1 MTDKINRSRNFFRD
15 IILKEDKT
23 IYADDI
29 DSQFN
34 EVTDYFND
42 VLKPAIDTLVSEAVQ
57 GIAGNTG
64 AFLHNIGDGSTDWQ
78 YVNSD
83 RLDDFSI
90 TFEKLVKHTT
100 SSVLI
105 ADASGGLSVV
115 PANSSNEVLICR
127 EANTPIWQLVTS
139 DHIEPKTL
147 TGQQLGVLSMENF
160 VQNQFI
166 TNLVANVITTAK
178 IPDLN
183 ITNDKLLDGSITYD
197 KLGIFSNLPAIPTG
211 LSSDTIASGAITSDK
226 IKDNTIPITH
236 EWSPQEGPNGA
247 FMSLWSNVFGR
258 VIASSGLEYPQILK
272 SQNLQDNTIDDSFFE
287 TPTYL
292 DNYYSENQKV
302 EAAKAFFP
310 DVPLAF
316 QFQSDHIALDSLDL
330 GAFDDEVKAAINRL

>member
-83 RLDDFSI
+83 RLDDLSI

-226 IKDNTIPITH
+226 IKDNTIPITFYRH
-236 EWSPQEGPNGA
+236 QTGVKGY
-247 FMSLWSNVFGR
+247 FMELWSNIFGR
-258 VIASSGLEYPQILK
+258 VRASSGLEYPQILK

-287 TPTYL
+287 TPTCL
-292 DNYYSENQKV
+292 DNYYPEYQKV

-316 QFQSDHIALDSLDL
+316 QFQSDHLALNSLDL
-330 GAFDDEVKAAINRL
+330 NSFDDEVKAAINRL

>member
-1 MTDKINRSRNFFRD
+1 MTDKIKRSRNYFRD
-15 IILKEDKT
+15 IIFKEDKT

-34 EVTDYFND
+34 EITDYFND

-57 GIAGNTG
+57 GVAGNTG

-90 TFEKLVKHTT
+90 TFEKLVKNTA
-100 SSVLI
+100 SSTLI
-105 ADASGGLSVV
+105 TNADGNLSTV
-115 PANSSNEVLICR
+115 PANNNNEVLISR
-127 EANTPIWQLVTS
+127 ETNTPIWQLVTS

-147 TGQQLGVLSMENF
+147 TGQQFGVLSMENF
-160 VQNQFI
+160 VENQFI

-178 IPDLN
+178 IRDLN

-197 KLGIFSNLPAIPTG
+197 KLGIFSNLPAPPTT
-211 LSSDTIASGAITSDK
+211 LSLNTIDDGAITPDK
-226 IKDNTIPITH
+226 IKDGSIPVTY
-236 EWSPQEGPNGA
+236 NNRDNN
-247 FMSLWSNVFGR
+247 LWMRIWGNAYGQVTVDGGW
-258 VIASSGLEYPQILK
+258 VYKQLLK
-272 SQNLQDNTIDDSFFE
+272 SENIKDNTIDDSLFSQILFK
-287 TPTYL
+287 TNDRP
-292 DNYYSENQKV
+292 ENERV

-316 QFQSDHIALDSLDL
+316 QFQSDHIALDSLGLDD
-330 GAFDDEVKAAINRL
+330 FDDEVKAAINRL

>member
-1 MTDKINRSRNFFRD
+1 MTDKIKRSRNFFRD

-42 VLKPAIDTLVSEAVQ
+42 TLKPAIDTLVSEAIEGV
-57 GIAGNTG
+57 AGNIG

-90 TFEKLVKHTT
+90 TFEKLVKNIA
-100 SSVLI
+100 SSTLI
-105 ADASGGLSVV
+105 TNADGDLSTV
-115 PANSSNEVLICR
+115 PANNSNEVLISR

-139 DHIEPKTL
+139 EHIEPKTI
-147 TGQQLGVLSMENF
+147 TGQQFGVLSMENF
-160 VQNQFI
+160 VENQFI

-178 IPDLN
+178 IQDSN
-183 ITNDKLLDGSITYD
+183 ITNDKLLDDSITYD
-197 KLGIFSNLPAIPTG
+197 KLGIFSNLPAPPTTLSLNTINDGAVTPDKIKDGSIPVTYNNRDSNLWMYIWG
-211 LSSDTIASGAITSDK
+211 NVYGEVTVDGGWVYKQLLKSEN
-226 IKDNTIPITH
+226 IKDNTIGDFLF
-236 EWSPQEGPNGA
+236 S
-247 FMSLWSNVFGR
+247 
-258 VIASSGLEYPQILK
+258 QILFK
-272 SQNLQDNTIDDSFFE
+272 PDSSPE
-287 TPTYL
+287 
-292 DNYYSENQKV
+292 SERV

-316 QFQSDHIALDSLDL
+316 QFQADHIALDSLNTDD
-330 GAFDDEVKAAINRL
+330 FDAEVQAAINRL

>member
-197 KLGIFSNLPAIPTG
+197 KLGIFSNLPAIPAG
-211 LSSDTIASGAITSDK
+211 LRLSSDTIVSGAITSDK
-226 IKDNTIPITH
+226 IKDNTIPIA
-236 EWSPQEGPNGA
+236 SYQPQAGVNGYY
-247 FMSLWSNVFGR
+247 MELWSNIFGT
-258 VIASSGLEYPQILK
+258 AFDSGVPYPQILK

-287 TPTYL
+287 TPNYL
-292 DNYYSENQKV
+292 DNHYPEYLK
-302 EAAKAFFP
+302 AKAFFP

-330 GAFDDEVKAAINRL
+330 GAFDDEVKAAINWL

>member
-1 MTDKINRSRNFFRD
+1 MTDKVTRRRDFFRD

-34 EVTDYFND
+34 EITDYFND

-57 GIAGNTG
+57 GVAGNTG

-178 IPDLN
+178 IRDLN
-183 ITNDKLLDGSITYD
+183 ITNEKLLDGSITYD
-197 KLGIFSNLPAIPTG
+197 KLGIFSNLPAPPT
-211 LSSDTIASGAITSDK
+211 TISLNTIDDGAITPDK
-226 IKDNTIPITH
+226 IKDGSIPVTH
-236 EWSPQEGPNGA
+236 NSRDSN
-247 FMSLWSNVFGR
+247 LWMQIWGNVYGEVKVDGGWGYR
-258 VIASSGLEYPQILK
+258 QLLK
-272 SQNLQDNTIDDSFFE
+272 SENIKDNTIDDSLFSQILFKTDDRPE
-287 TPTYL
+287 K
-292 DNYYSENQKV
+292 ERV

-330 GAFDDEVKAAINRL
+330 DAFDDEVKAAINRL

>member
-236 EWSPQEGPNGA
+236 EWSPLGGHNGA
-247 FMSLWSNVFGR
+247 FMALCSNVFGR
-258 VIASSGLEYPQILK
+258 VRASSGPEYPQILK
-272 SQNLQDNTIDDSFFE
+272 SQNLQDNTIDDSFFD

-292 DNYYSENQKV
+292 DNYYAENQKV

-330 GAFDDEVKAAINRL
+330 ENKIQKI